1 MEAPLTTQIM
11 LENLMQQR
19 IIILDGAMGTM
30 IQRQHLTEIDYRG
43 TRFSDAPC
51 PLVARH
57 DVLTLT
63 QPQVIAAIHRQYL
76 QAGADIIE
84 TNTFNATP
92 IALSEYG
99 MAALAY
105 ELNFEGA
112 RLAKSVC
119 HEFSTPEWPRFV
131 AGSIGPTAKKSIEI
145 ESEQGGIAFIKG
157 YEIAIQGLID
167 GGVDLLIVET
177 IFDVNNAAAVLVA
190 IAQVMKQRKH
200 RVPVIISATL
210 TDDSGYLLSGHSLA
224 DFYTQLQ
231 VIKPLA
237 MGFNCS
243 LGLDN
248 SQALTYIKAFAE
260 ISAYPLSVALNA
272 GFPNAAGAYEL
283 SPEMMVEQTQE
294 WANAGLVNIV
304 GGCCGTTPSHIRK
317 LAEQAKQWRPR
328 TVLV

>member
-1 MEAPLTTQIM
+1 M
-11 LENLMQQR
+11 LEKCMQQR
-19 IIILDGAMGTM
+19 IVILDGAMGTM
-30 IQRQHLTEIDYRG
+30 IQCQHLTETDYRG
-43 TRFSDAPC
+43 TRFRDVSFTLAG
-51 PLVARH
+51 RH

-63 QPQVIAAIHRQYL
+63 QPQVIATIHRQYL

-92 IALSEYG
+92 ISLSEYG
-99 MAALAY
+99 MASLAY

-145 ESEQGGIAFIKG
+145 AAEQGWVRFIKG
-157 YEIAIQGLID
+157 YETAIQGLLD

-177 IFDVNNAAAVLVA
+177 IFDVINAKAVVEV
-190 IAQVMKQRKH
+190 IMQVMKQRQC
-200 RVPVIISATL
+200 RIPVIISATL
-210 TDDSGYLLSGHSLA
+210 TDDSGFLLSGHSLV

-231 VIKPLA
+231 IIKPLA

-248 SQALTYIKAFAE
+248 SQALTHMKAFAE
-260 ISAYPLSVALNA
+260 ISPYPLSIALNA
-272 GFPNAAGAYEL
+272 GFPNTMGNYEL
-283 SPEMMVEQTQE
+283 SPEKMVEQMQE

-304 GGCCGTTPSHIRK
+304 GGCCGTTPAHIRQ
-317 LAEQAKQWRPR
+317 LATQAKQWKPR
-328 TVLV
+328 AVLV

>member
-145 ESEQGGIAFIKG
+145 ESEQGRIAFIKG

-317 LAEQAKQWRPR
+317 LAEQAKQWQPR